1 MKSAISVNVLRLI
14 KGISDNVKF
23 VRNWWLPILIKLGII
38 KRGYVTLRT
47 GEVFELSKCNWGTY
61 LIRRNLAVNRGV
73 IIYSLNN
80 GYLAKLNF
88 ANLWAP
94 NLKLLEAAANE
105 DLTSIYP
112 KEYFSKKV
120 VIDAGAYIGDTAI
133 LFSRHYGAK
142 RVIAIEPNPIHYK
155 VLLLNLRLNKVSNVE
170 VMNKALCSEGD
181 KKVCIEGLGHSAKT
195 KEILGI
201 DECNCL
207 INCVGLD
214 EVIRKYEPDTAKIDC
229 EGCEYDVILNTD
241 PEILKKV
248 STYIIEFHNKYFEE
262 RITKYLRELG
272 YVKVRTTQEIKSDD
286 LYAKVIVFKRT

>member
-1 MKSAISVNVLRLI
+1 MKRGTSVNILRLMD
-14 KGISDNVKF
+14 GISSNVKF
-23 VRNWWLPILIKLGII
+23 TKNWWLPILIRLGII
-38 KRGYVTLRT
+38 KKGHVVLRT
-47 GEVFELSKCNWGTY
+47 GEVLELSKYNWDSY
-61 LIRRNLAVNRGV
+61 LIRRNLVVNRKV
-73 IIYSLNN
+73 VTYPLNG

-88 ANLWAP
+88 AILWAP
-94 NLKLLEAAANE
+94 SLKLLEAAANE
-105 DLTSIYP
+105 DLMSIYP
-112 KEYFSKKV
+112 REYFSKKV
-120 VIDAGAYIGDTAI
+120 IIDVGAYIGDTAI
-133 LFSRHYGAK
+133 LFSKCYGAK
-142 RVIAIEPNPIHYK
+142 KVIAIEPNPIHYK
-155 VLLLNLRLNKVSNVE
+155 VLLFNLRLNKVSNVE
-170 VMNKALCSEGD
+170 VMNRALCSEGS
-181 KKVCIEGLGHSAKT
+181 KEVCIEGLGHSAKT
-195 KEILGI
+195 KEILGN